1 MRTSTLGMDD
11 TFWDTLTVKVGEEID
26 VVEVLEK
33 EGADGANAL
42 SGVRFPDGDTV

>member
-1 MRTSTLGMDD
+1 MWWKSRD
-11 TFWDTLTVKVGEEID
+11 D
-26 VVEVLEK
+26 VVSQMRCSCGSVQTLEK